1 LIAIADGGVTLTADT
16 EYGHDRTTT
25 ADHGKVVITVNNKPV
40 TLPKHRVTGLEV
52 KQAAI
57 AQGVEIELDFIL
69 TLEAFA
75 GQPARQVADDDEITV
90 TKHSVFTA
98 NDGDDDS

>member
-1 LIAIADGGVTLTADT
+1 MSQTFEAAEQEG
-16 EYGHDRTTT
+16 RTV
-25 ADHGKVVITVNNKPV
+25 AVTVNNKRV
-40 TLPKHRVTGLEV
+40 ALPGHRVTGLEV

-69 TLEAFA
+69 TLEARD
-75 GQPARQVADDDEITV
+75 GVPARTVDDNDTITV
-90 TKHSVFTA
+90 TDHAEFTA

>member
-1 LIAIADGGVTLTADT
+1 MSQTSQAAEQERGTVT
-16 EYGHDRTTT
+16 
-25 ADHGKVVITVNNKPV
+25 VTVNNKPV
-40 TLPKHRVTGLEV
+40 VLARHRVTGLEI

-69 TLEAFA
+69 TLEARD
-75 GQPARQVADDDEITV
+75 GQPAETIDDDDTITV
-90 TKHSVFTA
+90 TEHSEFSA